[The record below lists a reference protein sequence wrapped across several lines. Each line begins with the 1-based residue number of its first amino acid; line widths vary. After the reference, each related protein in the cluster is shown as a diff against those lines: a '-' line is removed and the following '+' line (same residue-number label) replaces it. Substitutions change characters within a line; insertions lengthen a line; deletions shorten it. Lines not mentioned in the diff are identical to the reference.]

1 MTKTKKHSDQVWK
14 YMEEGN
20 IPTLD
25 KYREGES
32 VLNAFLWDRVI
43 QQNMRNDPDNLF
55 AMVNGELASPLDK
68 ALEDLFLAGYKYNAS
83 LKPVNWIDPIFR
95 GNRKLI
101 QKIMRMSEFKE
112 IHERTKGDEI
122 LAATAAISFMDE
134 LQSTCPDEMKKLTEN
149 AQGAQQATERMDK
162 LRDHINNMKQAMNT
176 PDLSAA
182 ERKALRNQIKALRT
196 QERKTTIQ
204 LQQANKGMRKAMSK
218 MTSFKNLKGAL
229 TDSKQN
235 VDDLSDIE
243 KALGYGTKA
252 GNEIGSGGRVYDKKR
267 FQIAKIL
274 RTQDKLKRIF
284 KELGRFQF
292 IATRKF
298 KTKIRHATGE
308 ITKIIQSNNLAYV
321 LPSEWVN
328 LMIPELEI
336 LFYKRYAEKEL
347 LSYETKQKGKKGK
360 GAIIVCV
367 DESSSMRGVREVWSK
382 AVSLALLTLARMQH
396 RTVHIVTFGSNISK
410 QFTFPPKMKE
420 SKHFDE
426 MLDFATF
433 FDNGGTSFYP
443 PLDKARKLIQRT
455 PELKKAYILFITDG
469 EAGLSDEYQKDF
481 NEFKKRNEVT
491 MQTIIIGHDGEGYGG
506 SVLKGVS
513 DKMTY
518 IEELTDKIA
527 EDLFEKI

>member
-1 MTKTKKHSDQVWK
+1 MEDTNTRKYSDEVWK
-14 YMEEGN
+14 YMDEGKT
-20 IPTLD
+20 P
-25 KYREGES
+25 RES

-43 QQNMRNDPDNLF
+43 QQKMKGDPDNLF
-55 AMVNGELASPLDK
+55 AMVEGELASPLDR
-68 ALEDLFLAGYKYNAS
+68 ALDDLFLAGYKYNAN
-83 LKPVNWIDPIFR
+83 LKPVNWIDPLFK

-101 QKIMRMSEFKE
+101 QKIMRMNEFKQ

-134 LQSTCPDEMKKLTEN
+134 LQQSCPEEMKKLTEN
-149 AQGAQQATERMDK
+149 AKEAQQATDKMDK
-162 LRDHINNMKQAMNT
+162 LKDHINQMKQAMHT
-176 PDLSAA
+176 PDLSPT
-182 ERKALRNQIKALRT
+182 ERKTLRNQIKALRT
-196 QERKTTIQ
+196 QERKSTIK
-204 LQQANKGMRKAMSK
+204 LQHANKGMKKAMSK
-218 MTSFKNLKGAL
+218 ISSFGNLQGAL
-229 TDSKQN
+229 TDSKQQ

-252 GNEIGSGGRVYDKKR
+252 GTGIGDGGRVYDKKR

-274 RTQDKLKRIF
+274 RTQDRLKRIF

-308 ITKIIQSNNLAYV
+308 ITKIIQSNNLAHV

-360 GAIIVCV
+360 GAIIVCI

-396 RTVHIVTFGSNISK
+396 RTVHIVTFGSDISK
-410 QFTFPPKMKE
+410 QFTFLPKMKE
-420 SKHFDE
+420 SDHFDE
-426 MLDFATF
+426 MMDFATY
-433 FDNGGTSFYP
+433 FDNGGTNFRYP
-443 PLDKARKLIQRT
+443 MAEAERLIRRT
-455 PELKKAYILFITDG
+455 PELKKADILFITDG
-469 EAGLSDEYQKDF
+469 EAGLDDLF
-481 NEFKKRNEVT
+481 NKNFNAFKKRNEVT
-491 MQTIIIGHDGEGYGG
+491 MQTLIIGHG
-506 SVLKGVS
+506 SEYANQRSSLDQVS
-513 DKMTY
+513 DKITY
-518 IEELTDKIA
+518 IEQLTDEIA
-527 EDLFEKI
+527 ADLFEKI